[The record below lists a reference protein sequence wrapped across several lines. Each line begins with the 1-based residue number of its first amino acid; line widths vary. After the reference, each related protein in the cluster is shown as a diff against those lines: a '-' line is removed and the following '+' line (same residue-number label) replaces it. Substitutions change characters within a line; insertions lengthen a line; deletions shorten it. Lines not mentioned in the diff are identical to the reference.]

1 MHKAF
6 IDAPLLGQTAKVHN
20 KDYGA
25 DGSSGGAA
33 VAVMPGLAPLAVATD
48 GGRMRLVISNGHSV
62 STSEVS
68 NGRLIKLGFLI
79 AGLG

>member
-25 DGSSGGAA
+25 D
-33 VAVMPGLAPLAVATD
+33 V
-48 GGRMRLVISNGHSV
+48 
-62 STSEVS
+62 
-68 NGRLIKLGFLI
+68 KLGFLI